1 MEIDQ
6 KTGFCRQFLRL
17 PASLL
22 IVFVIFVLRLID
34 SNKKCPKVQRNL
46 GERVKL
52 DEIITELT
60 LQANSKHFCAFVAN
74 FGTYQ

>member
-6 KTGFCRQFLRL
+6 KTGFCRQFRYL

-22 IVFVIFVLRLID
+22 IVFVIFVLSLMD
-34 SNKKCPKVQRNL
+34 YNKICPKAQRNL
-46 GERVKL
+46 GERVQF